1 MWEAFA
7 KKLNFVADP
16 AMIIV
21 NGFFT
26 LACEL
31 AVL

>member
-7 KKLNFVADP
+7 EKLNFVADP